1 MLEQKYHLCKGLDH
15 LSSQDIDG
23 LQGKWYTLLPHPYYM
38 SHLDNPQVA
47 EQDLNIFYQ
56 LDSSDKYFDLHCL

>member
-1 MLEQKYHLCKGLDH
+1 MVHAFDDNQILT
-15 LSSQDIDG
+15 DG

-56 LDSSDKYFDLHCL
+56 LDSSDKYFDLHCLCKCH